1 MPSGAKSIKGENN
14 IKEKTGY
21 EKFEAELKET
31 IFAVIFLLVKE
42 EDESLW
48 STLFDA
54 ITELFQLLQFPF
66 LSGVR
71 SNNKN
76 LC

>member
-1 MPSGAKSIKGENN
+1 MHSTTKSMKGENG

-31 IFAVIFLLVKE
+31 VFGVIFLLVKE

-48 STLFDA
+48 YSVLDG
-54 ITELFQLLQFPF
+54 IIELFQLLSFPF
-66 LSGVR
+66 QSVTPPHQPV
-71 SNNKN
+71 S
-76 LC
+76 